1 MGEFDVSQPSDA
13 EELRRFTQHLLA
25 DLRAFQQM
33 LDDDMFETGVSRIG
47 AEQELFL
54 VDRYWRP
61 AFNNL
66 EVLDRIGDDRCTT
79 ELGRFNIE
87 FNLDPLDF
95 SADCLRRLET
105 DLDELLAVVREAAAQ
120 LDTHVVQVGILP
132 TLEKRDLTLAAM
144 TPKERYAALNRAM
157 NRLRGAQYE
166 LRIKGRDELMI
177 THDNVMLEACNTSFQ
192 VHFQVS
198 PQDFARRYNIA
209 QMVAAPNLACAT
221 NSPLLFGRQ
230 LWRETRIALFQQS
243 IDTRPATPYLTQQ
256 QPRVSFGRSWVKES
270 PVEIFREDITR
281 FRVLMSREIDE
292 DPFEVLARGE
302 APKLRAL
309 TLHNGTVYRWNRPC
323 YGVTDGKPHVR
334 IENRVLPSGPTVL
347 DEVANAAFWFGMMT
361 GMDKE
366 YPDITE
372 IMDFEDA
379 RENLV
384 AASRRGLGSHFAWPD
399 RGHVS
404 SRDLIL
410 GELLPLARRGLASV
424 GIDDADSDR
433 YLGTIEARVESQFTG
448 SQWQVDSLVGMREHT
463 TEAERLAAIV
473 AGAVRRQI
481 DGRPV
486 HGWKPATLE
495 EAGDLRAQ
503 YQSVGQLMTTDLF
516 TVNQDEVVDMVA
528 CVMNWKHIR
537 HVPVEDGE
545 RHLVGLV
552 THRALLRLLTDSQGS
567 DPPQPV
573 AVSTIMTRELITV
586 HPETPTVEALRTMR
600 ENRIS
605 SLPVVDEQGHL
616 VGIITE
622 RDFMGIATQLLESY
636 LHDG

>member
-1 MGEFDVSQPSDA
+1 MGEHDVSQPSDA
-13 EELRRFTQHLLA
+13 AELRQFTRHLLT

-33 LDDDMFETGVSRIG
+33 LDDGMFETGVSRIG

-61 AFNNL
+61 ALNNL
-66 EVLDRIGDDRCTT
+66 DVLELIDDERFTT

-95 SADCLRRLET
+95 STDCLRRLEN
-105 DLDELLAVVREAAAQ
+105 DLDELLEVTREAAAR
-120 LDTHVVQVGILP
+120 LDTRVVQIGILP
-132 TLEKRDLTLAAM
+132 TIEKRDLTLDNM
-144 TPKERYAALNRAM
+144 TPMERYYGLNRAM
-157 NRLRGAQYE
+157 NRLRGASYD
-166 LRIKGRDELMI
+166 LRIKGRDELRI

-198 PQDFARRYNIA
+198 PADFARRYNIA
-209 QMVAAPNLACAT
+209 QAVAAPTLACAT

-243 IDTRPATPYLTQQ
+243 IDTRPATPYLTEQ
-256 QPRVSFGRSWVKES
+256 QPRVSFGRNWVESS

-292 DPFEVLARGE
+292 DPFVALAEGK

-334 IENRVLPSGPTVL
+334 IENRVLPAGPTVL

-361 GMDKE
+361 GMDRE
-366 YPDITE
+366 YPDITSV
-372 IMDFEDA
+372 MAFEDA

-384 AASRRGLGSHFAWPD
+384 AAARRGLGSHMAWPD
-399 RGHVS
+399 RGHVAAHQ
-404 SRDLIL
+404 LIL
-410 GELLPLARRGLASV
+410 DELLPLARRGLAAV
-424 GIDDADSDR
+424 AIDEADIAR
-433 YLGTIEARVESQFTG
+433 YLDTIEARVKSQFTG
-448 SQWQVDSLVGMREHT
+448 SQWQVDSLAAMHEHT
-463 TEAERLAAIV
+463 TEAERLASVV
-473 AGAVRRQI
+473 AGAVQRQI
-481 DGRPV
+481 EGQPV
-486 HGWKPATLE
+486 HTWEPASLA

-503 YQSVGQLMTTDLF
+503 YQRVGQLMTTDLF

-545 RHLVGLV
+545 RRLVGLV
-552 THRALLRLLTDSQGS
+552 THRALLRLLTDNPDAGS
-567 DPPQPV
+567 HPT
-573 AVSTIMTRELITV
+573 AVSSIMTRELVTA
-586 HPETPTVEALRTMR
+586 HPETPTVDALRRMR
-600 ENRIS
+600 ERRIS
-605 SLPVVDEQGHL
+605 ALPVVDHDGYL

-622 RDFMGIATQLLESY
+622 RDFMGIAGQLLETY
-636 LHDG
+636 LDDA